1 MKPYRHSIH
10 PRARHAIVGLGLGL
24 ALVAGAGAAWAAGKS
39 QAKGAQGLPRYG
51 VAVYS
56 DLCIQ
61 RDSGDIGGQ
70 RITFHRFA
78 ENDSVIYEFTAGTLS
93 WPVVASDVNL
103 DGDNGLFDFT
113 IQSVDNQEHTIAGR
127 FARDG
132 KSLTLVGAYCGG
144 DAAMPMVLS
153 KITDFGAK
161 LKQCK
166 ACPPSKAVPP
176 EEIPPEPTEPPA
188 PREMPEA

>member
-1 MKPYRHSIH
+1 MKPHRHSIH
-10 PRARHAIVGLGLGL
+10 PRARQAIVGLGLGL
-24 ALVAGAGAAWAAGKS
+24 TLLAGAGAAWAAGKS

-103 DGDNGLFDFT
+103 DGNNGLFDFT

-166 ACPPSKAVPP
+166 ACPPSKAVP
-176 EEIPPEPTEPPA
+176 EETPPEPTEPPA